1 MADEGDTMISKRS
14 LLTGLAAAVT
24 LPGLARAAGFGE
36 YVRIPVSVSPIGRVL
51 VPVTINGQ
59 GPYNFIMDTGA
70 YSSGILD
77 GLAKTLDLPFV
88 EGRTQVGIGGADFH
102 TIYRA
107 HKVVFGEK
115 LAQTDVVFGGV
126 AHLGSH
132 EDGLLAA
139 GFLTS
144 MPSELDFGLSEIR
157 IYVKG
162 APDLSGYVPIKSYI
176 SSESAISSP
185 EIHVYAKI
193 DGIPLRLLVDTGS
206 PTSLLIVPSVVKAHG
221 LWDRYGEGKPTK
233 STGITGA
240 SVDAREVMMPDFSLS
255 DIAIPRLPV
264 KLMDPRFDQEDLG
277 ADGLLGSQFL
287 KLFSMAVTPA
297 GMALRPNAQTVI
309 TPDTASAS
317 ASSPGS

>member
-1 MADEGDTMISKRS
+1 MISKRT
-14 LLTGLAAAVT
+14 LLTGMAAAVS
-24 LPGLARAAGFGE
+24 LPGLARAAGLGE
-36 YVRIPVSVSPIGRVL
+36 YVRIPVSVSAIGRVL

-59 GPYNFIMDTGA
+59 GPYGFVMDTGA

-77 GLAKTLDLPFV
+77 QLAKTLDLPFI
-88 EGRTQVGIGGADFH
+88 EGRTQAGIGGADFQ
-102 TIYRA
+102 TVYRA
-107 HKVVFGEK
+107 RKLVFAGK
-115 LAQTDVVFGGV
+115 LSQSDVALGGV
-126 AHLGSH
+126 GRLGPH

-162 APDLSGYVPIKSYI
+162 APDLSRYVPIKSYI
-176 SSESAISSP
+176 AGESAMSSP
-185 EIHVYAKI
+185 KIHVYATI

-206 PTSLLIVPSVVKAHG
+206 PASLLIVPSVVKAHG
-221 LWDRYGEGKPTK
+221 LWDKYGEGKPSK

-240 SVDAREVMMPDFSLS
+240 SVDAREVTMPDFTLS

-264 KLMDPRFDQEDLG
+264 KLMDPRFEQDDLG

-287 KLFSMAVTPA
+287 KLFSMAVTQT

-309 TPDTASAS
+309 TPDPASATS
-317 ASSPGS
+317 SSPGS